1 VNFWHWATFVLLL
14 GLVPCGIVCARRG
27 IIESLAALQLG
38 SLVATLALLTL
49 GQAFDRS
56 IYFDTALTL
65 ALLSAG
71 GSLALARFL
80 ERWI

>member
-1 VNFWHWATFVLLL
+1 VNFWYWATFALLL
-14 GLVPCGIVCARRG
+14 GLVPCGIVCARGG
-27 IIESLAALQLG
+27 IIESLAAVELG
-38 SLVATLALLTL
+38 GLAATLALLTL

-56 IYFDTALTL
+56 IYFDTPLTL

-80 ERWI
+80 ERWL